1 MKRKTIPLIIILL
14 SLLTTLACLGS
25 SGRVDETPDPASQ
38 SLTILQN
45 LDKQEEEASSYMN
58 NAQSAIAPTVS
69 EPDLEIPSNPN
80 TSSEEIETTMSKE
93 QDYSVTGTNFG
104 CTCSVDGGTVTTS
117 LEIKGDQL
125 TYADNVYN
133 KIDENTYKR
142 SYMGYYIMVSGEGN
156 QKTETKVDEERHDV
170 IIITPDGFI
179 SEHYQGS
186 DASPCCYHTFTIQ
199 K

>member
-1 MKRKTIPLIIILL
+1 MRRKTITIIIILL
-14 SLLTTLACLGS
+14 VLLTTLACLGS
-25 SGRVDETPDPASQ
+25 SGAMGETPDPAGQ

-45 LDKQEEEASSYMN
+45 LEKQKEEASSNMN
-58 NAQSAIAPTVS
+58 NAQPVVAPTAS
-69 EPDLEIPSNPN
+69 EPDQENPSNSN
-80 TSSEEIETTMSKE
+80 SSSEEIESAMSKE
-93 QDYSVTGTNFG
+93 QDYSVSGTNFG

-142 SYMGYYIMVSGEGN
+142 SYMGYYILVSGEGN